1 MKNSLKALSLL
12 VLLGTTGMASAREI
26 VVASGPRAGL
36 TVEASFPGM
45 RLVFGRPGRYCW
57 YQGRY
62 YSRYEW
68 DRFARFHR
76 DRYAYN
82 HYHGDHDRD
91 YRRY

>member
-12 VLLGTTGMASAREI
+12 VLLGTAGMASAHEV
-26 VVASGPRAGL
+26 VVAGSGPRGVAV
-36 TVEASFPGM
+36 TASFPGM

-62 YSRYEW
+62 YSRSEW
-68 DRFARFHR
+68 DRYARFHR
-76 DRYAYN
+76 DRYAYYHN
-82 HYHGDHDRD
+82 HRGYDRD